1 MEPLRGLIYG
11 IERFAMHDGP
21 GIRTLV
27 FMKGCPL
34 KCLWC
39 SSPQTQKAHPEI
51 AHDRSACLQCGK
63 CIEACPK
70 GALSFDEDGVLR
82 IDRAL
87 CDRCGQCLD
96 VCPGKALQLLG
107 KRLSVDELYKEVAK
121 DSAFFRRSQGGVTVG
136 GGEPTFQADFVARF
150 MKRCKSGGMHTAM
163 ETCGY
168 CPWEGLEKII
178 EHTNMVFMDIKHMDD
193 GEHRRLTG
201 VSNETILENARN
213 VAQKRPLVLRL
224 PVVPG
229 LNDAEENIRATAE
242 FAAGLGN
249 NFLRLELLPYHELG
263 LDNYERLGLTYSLA
277 DVESPSNERMELL
290 RGVAAKSGIEVRVPG
305 QSV

>member
-1 MEPLRGLIYG
+1 M
-11 IERFAMHDGP
+11 
-21 GIRTLV
+21 
-27 FMKGCPL
+27 
-34 KCLWC
+34 
-39 SSPQTQKAHPEI
+39 
-51 AHDRSACLQCGK
+51 
-63 CIEACPK
+63 
-70 GALSFDEDGVLR
+70 
-82 IDRAL
+82 
-87 CDRCGQCLD
+87 
-96 VCPGKALQLLG
+96 
-107 KRLSVDELYKEVAK
+107 AK

-229 LNDAEENIRATAE
+229 LNDAEENIRATLNSRRDW
-242 FAAGLGN
+242 GTISSDLSCC
-249 NFLRLELLPYHELG
+249 
-263 LDNYERLGLTYSLA
+263 LTM
-277 DVESPSNERMELL
+277 NW
-290 RGVAAKSGIEVRVPG
+290 GWTTTSGWA
-305 QSV
+305 